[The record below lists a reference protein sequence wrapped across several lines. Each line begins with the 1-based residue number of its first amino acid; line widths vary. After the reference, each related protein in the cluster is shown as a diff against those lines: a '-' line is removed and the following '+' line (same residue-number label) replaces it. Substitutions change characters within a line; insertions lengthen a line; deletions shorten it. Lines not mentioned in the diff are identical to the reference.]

1 MSSNYVLVYAW
12 DGHEIAYHA
21 DSLDQVNAEIRKLY
35 DEHGKVAILRIEEDQ
50 PPARPRTWSAPA
62 APDAKRLIGKQTGMI
77 WKARVSES
85 GKTFWS
91 NGGITLSWSELLDS
105 EQEVTEEPET
115 ELEAAVRRLRE
126 YGLGSPGSTG
136 WAPQAYQDNAD
147 DIRIVLRHALNGG
160 TI

>member
-115 ELEAAVRRLRE
+115 ELEAAVRRLRAAS
-126 YGLGSPGSTG
+126 YPLPDWGIQSDV
-136 WAPQAYQDNAD
+136 WFD
-147 DIRIVLRHALNGG
+147 DARTVLAHVLNGG